1 MDIAHEF
8 VQLARIALSGRR
20 RDLAMLLR
28 RALPAIGEMRPEFD
42 DEIKKL
48 LAQAASSPQRA
59 KLALPEPLPVDLD
72 SRLELLRLEEHP
84 EIDVQPTWPAKIR
97 EELNQFILERN
108 QEEHLAA
115 MGVMPTRSLLLVG
128 PPGVGKSLA
137 ARYLAIE
144 LGRPL
149 LTLDL
154 AAVMSS
160 FLGRTGN
167 NIRAVLDYA
176 RRGSSILLLDEF
188 DSIAKRR
195 DDATEVGE
203 LKRLVNVLL
212 QAIEDWPREGIL
224 LAATNYP
231 DLLDPAV
238 WRRFERVIVFPLPSA
253 DDIAA
258 AIRVAL
264 AADATQVSETTIQLL
279 SALLQGK
286 SFADVRRIIV
296 SARRTALVHNV
307 PIDSVVQSRVS
318 ALLEG
323 EPRARRIEAAVLLRQ
338 KGLTER
344 NVEQL
349 TGVSRDTIRRHSKN
363 KVSGKRV
370 KTHGKKGQ
378 LPTR

>member
-48 LAQAASSPQRA
+48 LAQASGSPHRA
-59 KLALPEPLPVDLD
+59 KMLPAEPLPVDLD
-72 SRLELLRLEEHP
+72 SRLELLRFEEHP
-84 EIDVQPTWPAKIR
+84 EIDVQPTWPARIR
-97 EELNQFILERN
+97 QELNQFILERN
-108 QEEHLAA
+108 QEEQLAA
-115 MGVMPTRSLLLVG
+115 VGVMPTRSLLLVG

-144 LGRPL
+144 LNRPL

-176 RRGSSILLLDEF
+176 RRSPSILLLDEF

-195 DDATEVGE
+195 DDAAEVGE

-238 WRRFERVIVFPLPSA
+238 WRRFERVISFPLPSYE
-253 DDIAA
+253 DIAA
-258 AIRVAL
+258 AINVAL
-264 AADATQVSETTIQLL
+264 ETDAHRVNATTIELL
-279 SALLQGK
+279 SALLNGK
-286 SFADVRRIIV
+286 SFADVRKVILG
-296 SARRTALVHNV
+296 ARRESLVNKI
-307 PIDSVVQSRVS
+307 PIDQVVQSRIS
-318 ALLEG
+318 TLLDG
-323 EPRARRIEAAVLLRQ
+323 ESRTRRIEAAVLLRQ
-338 KGLTER
+338 RGLTER

-349 TGVSRDTIRRHSKN
+349 TGVSRDTIRRRSKAG
-363 KVSGKRV
+363 VSGKRV
-370 KTHGKKGQ
+370 KSHGQKGQ

>member
-1 MDIAHEF
+1 MDITHEF

-20 RDLAMLLR
+20 RDLAILLR

-48 LAQAASSPQRA
+48 LAQAASSPHRA
-59 KLALPEPLPVDLD
+59 KMALPEPLPVDLD

-195 DDATEVGE
+195 DDAAEVGE

-224 LAATNYP
+224 LAATNHP

-264 AADATQVSETTIQLL
+264 AADATQVPETTIQLL

-307 PIDSVVQSRVS
+307 PVDRVVQSRVS

-349 TGVSRDTIRRHSKN
+349 TGVSRDTIRRHSKT

-370 KTHGKKGQ
+370 NTHGKKGQ